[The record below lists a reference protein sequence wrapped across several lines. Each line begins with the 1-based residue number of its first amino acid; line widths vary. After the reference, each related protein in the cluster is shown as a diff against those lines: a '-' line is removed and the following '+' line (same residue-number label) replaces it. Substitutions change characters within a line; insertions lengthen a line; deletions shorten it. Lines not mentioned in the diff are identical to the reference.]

1 MLQKKSNT
9 NLDDLMNRNPMVR
22 IAASS
27 EGDLEP
33 PIVALPKNPTTNIII
48 KAEKI
53 AVNPLYEVD
62 EIVEISSTDTAEL
75 RVLQPPVVTAI
86 NSPRVSPLT
95 FNTFSTFSTFSTL

>member
-1 MLQKKSNT
+1 
-9 NLDDLMNRNPMVR
+9 MVR

-33 PIVALPKNPTTNIII
+33 PIVVLPKNSTTNIII
-48 KAEKI
+48 KAEKN
-53 AVNPLYEVD
+53 AVNPLFEVD

-75 RVLQPPVVTAI
+75 RVLKPPVVTAI

-95 FNTFSTFSTFSTL
+95 FSTFNTLELHISSVELVS